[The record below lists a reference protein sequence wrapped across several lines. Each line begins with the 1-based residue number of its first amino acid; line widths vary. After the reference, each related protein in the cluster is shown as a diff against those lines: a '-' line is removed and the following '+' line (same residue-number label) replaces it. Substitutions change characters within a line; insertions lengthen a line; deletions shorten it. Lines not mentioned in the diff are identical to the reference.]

1 MWWASVLMCLLAIG
15 CDRPDSEGPSLD
27 ELFGQFEVLDSLS
40 LTTHTPDFSVGTLLD
55 LRANSPSPSIGHC
68 VSWGRNQG
76 VSKPCPDFQGNFCL
90 NKWCGTATAM
100 TFLFHGPNP
109 ARLSLQW
116 KGSLRC
122 SSKTW

>member
-1 MWWASVLMCLLAIG
+1 MFIVISADYEKDKKWWASVLMCFLAIG

-40 LTTHTPDFSVGTLLD
+40 LTTHTPDFSVGDVVGFACEFSKPVDWTL
-55 LRANSPSPSIGHC
+55 R
-68 VSWGRNQG
+68 SWGRNLG

-100 TFLFHGPNP
+100 TCHFSC
-109 ARLSLQW
+109 RI
-116 KGSLRC
+116 LRG
-122 SSKTW
+122 